1 VLGSRSGSSLKK
13 TTLPNPRA
21 ILLDIEGTTT
31 PVAFVHQVLF
41 PYARARVRDY
51 LEQHATDPGVVSD
64 IAALRAEHA
73 AEPAHQARLPAW
85 NPADELGSAEAYVYW
100 LMDQDRKST
109 GLKSLQGRIW
119 DEGYHGG
126 ELRGKAEVYADV
138 RPAFVRWRRNGIII
152 AIFSSGSVP
161 AQRNLFANT
170 TAGDLSPFLYDYFDT
185 KTGPKRESQSYRV
198 IASALHQDPRDVL
211 FVSDVP
217 AELDAAREAGLRTV
231 LCVRESSPHVEAAGH
246 PRIRSFE
253 ELA

>member
-1 VLGSRSGSSLKK
+1 VCSTSL
-13 TTLPNPRA
+13 TNRNPRA

-31 PVAFVHQVLF
+31 PVEFVHQVLF
-41 PYARARVRDY
+41 PYARARLREY
-51 LEQHATDPGVVSD
+51 LEQHASDPGVAAD
-64 IAALRAEHA
+64 IAALRDEHA
-73 AEPAHQARLPAW
+73 AEPDGQPDLPPW
-85 NPADELGSAEAYVYW
+85 NPVDELPSVEAYVYW
-100 LMDQDRKST
+100 LMDRDRKST

-126 ELRGKAEVYADV
+126 DLRGQAEIYADV

-152 AIFSSGSVP
+152 AIFSSGSIL

-185 KTGPKRESQSYRV
+185 GTGPKREPTSYRL
-198 IASALHQDPRDVL
+198 IATALHQSPEDVV

-217 AELDAAREAGLRTV
+217 AELDAAHQAGMQTI
-231 LCVRESSPHVEAAGH
+231 LCVRGPGDPLDAHGH
-246 PRIRSFE
+246 ARIRSFD